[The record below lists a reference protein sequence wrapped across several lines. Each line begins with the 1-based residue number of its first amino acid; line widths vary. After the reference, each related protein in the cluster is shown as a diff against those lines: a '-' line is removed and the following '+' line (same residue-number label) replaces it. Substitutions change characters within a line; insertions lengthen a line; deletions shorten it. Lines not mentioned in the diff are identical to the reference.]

1 MSFADSVSSAV
12 SLLAETKISDGF
24 VARLLITFLFV
35 GKIPVDLKPEI
46 KSQHRVLCSTPCN

>member
-24 VARLLITFLFV
+24 VASIFILPHTSHLLQPLDVACF
-35 GKIPVDLKPEI
+35 GPVQQFMP
-46 KSQHRVLCSTPCN
+46 